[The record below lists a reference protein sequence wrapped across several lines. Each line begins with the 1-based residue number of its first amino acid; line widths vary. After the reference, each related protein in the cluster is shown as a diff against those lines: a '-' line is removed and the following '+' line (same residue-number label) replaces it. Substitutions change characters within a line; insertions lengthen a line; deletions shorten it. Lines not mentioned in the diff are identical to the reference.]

1 MASSTDQDS
10 PAIRMP
16 PPVIFFILLILASL
30 AEYWFG
36 FFRVTPLRGLI
47 WIVAALIWIFAGYLA
62 LHAVVVL
69 KRGGTPIDPSRSAIN
84 IVASGPFRI
93 SRNPMYLSLVLLMLG
108 LSVAFLSIW
117 FLIATIL
124 LMVTLDR
131 MAVVPEEAYLEAK
144 FGDVYRTYQS
154 SVRRWF

>member
-1 MASSTDQDS
+1 MAFKANQDS
-10 PAIRMP
+10 PTIKIP
-16 PPVIFFILLILASL
+16 PPIIFFILLILAGL
-30 AEYWFG
+30 AEYWFN
-36 FFRVTPLRGLI
+36 FFQVTYLHGLI
-47 WIVAALIWIFAGYLA
+47 WMVALLMWIFSGYLA

-69 KRGGTPIDPSRSAIN
+69 KRGGTPIDPSRPTN
-84 IVASGPFRI
+84 RIVASGPFKI
-93 SRNPMYLSLVLLMLG
+93 SRNPMYLSLVLIMLG

-117 FLIATIL
+117 FLLATII